1 MLPIGDRNPT
11 RTTPFVNYALIIAN
25 VVAFVYQYQL
35 MAGGGDAWV
44 VPGYGV
50 VATRLMNDPAG
61 EAFTVLTSMF
71 MHGGLMHLA
80 GNMLSLHI
88 FGDNVEDAV
97 GHGRYLLLYV
107 LCGTAGAMAQ
117 VAADTASMVPMIGA
131 SGAIAGVMGAY
142 LVLYPNAPIL
152 VFALIFVELPSWV
165 VAGFFFAWN
174 LMGGLDSIG
183 IYRGSGVAFFA
194 HLGGFI
200 AGLLLVRGAVRGRER
215 ATRRHWAGFRP
226 ARRR

>member
-11 RTTPFVNYALIIAN
+11 RTTPFVNYLLIVAN
-25 VVAFVYQYQL
+25 VAAFVYQYWL
-35 MAGGGDAWV
+35 ILGGGEAWV
-44 VPGYGV
+44 VPGYGL

-88 FGDNVEDAV
+88 FGDNVEDAL
-97 GHGRYLLLYV
+97 GHGRYLSFYAV
-107 LCGTAGAMAQ
+107 CGAAAAMAQ
-117 VAADTASMVPMIGA
+117 VFVDVDSRVPMIGA

-152 VFALIFVELPSWV
+152 VFAFIFVELPAWV
-165 VAGFFFAWN
+165 VAGLFFAWN

-183 IYRGSGVAFFA
+183 MYGNSGVAFFA

-200 AGLLLVRGAVRGRER
+200 AGLLLVRAAVRGRQR
-215 ATRRHWAGFRP
+215 SDFRRWSGFRLP
-226 ARRR
+226 ER